1 MISRAVRK
9 ICSLYARDENL
20 KLAGTVE
27 AMCADLALRQPYSIY
42 KRLYG
47 IELQGSRDK
56 IRGYLRKGYRVKD
69 ERNGYWILFKP
80 AQIVLTLMDNTS
92 ECRSYGVKQK
102 VLEFYDKK
110 RISEKTFN
118 KFLNDSLNG
127 KIKFCISEHGE
138 VTIQRVTSI

>member
-1 MISRAVRK
+1 MNAKFIETH
-9 ICSLYARDENL
+9 YE
-20 KLAGTVE
+20 
-27 AMCADLALRQPYSIY
+27 YSDT
-42 KRLYG
+42 

-80 AQIVLTLMDNTS
+80 AQIVLTVMDNTS
-92 ECRSYGVKQK
+92 KCRSYGVKQK